1 MHETVRNLN
10 LLDKIILLNT
20 NAFTIDSILRL
31 SFNILRVKLKTCL
44 NRLKICTRR
53 SYFSKLWQK
62 GFEVALIIVI
72 HAESYKNLRGV
83 VSRTILVVYGF
94 AVESE
99 SDMHSFES
107 LPNYYFFKHLR
118 LIACSA

>member
-1 MHETVRNLN
+1 MHDTVRNLN

-31 SFNILRVKLKTCL
+31 SFNILRVKLKTSL

-53 SYFSKLWQK
+53 SYFSKLRQK

-72 HAESYKNLRGV
+72 HAR
-83 VSRTILVVYGF
+83 LV
-94 AVESE
+94 
-99 SDMHSFES
+99 
-107 LPNYYFFKHLR
+107 
-118 LIACSA
+118 